1 MIAHAKAIAIRIHA
15 GKREIQVIDN
25 GIGISKD
32 MLQHVAEYDIKTAGD
47 QQRIY
52 KLIESN
58 NHTLTNIRR
67 QSDGLTIA
75 SRHQY
80 SVDTYMKVY
89 VHLLLVI
96 VNLLYNAFNNKII
109 N

>member
-32 MLQHVAEYDIKTAGD
+32 MLQLVAEYDDIKTVGD

-58 NHTLTNIRR
+58 NRTLTNIRR
-67 QSDGLTIA
+67 LSDGLTIA

-80 SVDTYMKVY
+80 SVDTYMKVCTY
-89 VHLLLVI
+89 YL
-96 VNLLYNAFNNKII
+96 
-109 N
+109 